1 MPDGGIIAL
10 LILFG
15 VIGVLCLL
23 SGLKGNWTGT
33 VDAILF
39 YLSLVVFI
47 VGFVWLRVADVHRAE
62 EVDWFFLHTVTC
74 NDGTTT
80 QLFIDGD
87 DIFNATML
95 LGKAYPDTGWVIE
108 RRQLADR
115 KFGITFEC
123 LEDEVSYRAI
133 APNESS
139 NAN

>member
-10 LILFG
+10 LLLFG

-23 SGLKGNWTGT
+23 SGWKGNWDGTG
-33 VDAILF
+33 DAILF
-39 YLSLVVFI
+39 YLSLVVF
-47 VGFVWLRVADVHRAE
+47 VAGFVWLRVADVNRAE

-74 NDGTTT
+74 DDGTTT

-87 DIFNATML
+87 DIFNATTL
-95 LGKAYPDTGWVIE
+95 LGKTYPDNGWVIE

-115 KFGITFEC
+115 KYGIKFEC

-133 APNESS
+133 APNEASD
-139 NAN
+139 AN